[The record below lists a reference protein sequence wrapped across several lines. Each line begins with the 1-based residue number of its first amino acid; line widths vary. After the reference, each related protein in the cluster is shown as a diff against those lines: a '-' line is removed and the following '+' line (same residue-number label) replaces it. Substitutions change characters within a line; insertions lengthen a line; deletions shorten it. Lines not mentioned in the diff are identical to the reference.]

1 MEGTPRPARLPL
13 PALRPRRPAASGSI
27 VSAAPGAI
35 GALPAR
41 KAALLAGLLGS
52 LLVLSLWVTRAPLEV
67 PVVATVAAVLFL
79 ATLLHAEAGLVILI
93 ASMLLSP
100 EIPLGGA
107 GGGGLEGS
115 RSVILRTED
124 LVLLLVGFAWVAR
137 MAIHKDLGAIRRT
150 RLNVCIFAFS
160 ACCLL
165 STLIGIET
173 GRVRP
178 LLGLCF
184 VAKYVEYF
192 IIFFITVNYVRT
204 GAQLRRLLLAVLV
217 TAALIAA
224 YAWWQIPSGV
234 RPSAPFE
241 GPEGEP
247 NTLGGYLVL
256 VFSVACALALTLPG
270 EMRRLRRASALL
282 SLFVIPPLLA
292 TLSRSSWIGLS
303 ASLLTL
309 VFLSPKRRTLIGAV
323 IVASTLLFFVHPK
336 SIEDRVLYTFQGE
349 DPSAQAG
356 RLKLDPSSSARLS
369 SWGDALRG
377 FVQHPLAGWGITGYG
392 FLDAQYFRILVEL
405 GALGLLAFFLLVG
418 SAATSFHRAYL
429 TLPDPLHRAL
439 GLGMTAGLAG
449 LLGHSVGTNTFMLIR
464 IMEPFWLLTGL
475 VVASLSFPPETA

>member
-1 MEGTPRPARLPL
+1 MT
-13 PALRPRRPAASGSI
+13 
-27 VSAAPGAI
+27 AAPESLGAF
-35 GALPAR
+35 PAR
-41 KAALLAGLLGS
+41 KTALLAGLLGV
-52 LLVLSLWVTRAPLEV
+52 LLVLSLWITRAPLEV
-67 PVVATVAAVLFL
+67 PLVATVAAVLFL
-79 ATLLHAEAGLVILI
+79 ATLLHTEAGLVILI

-124 LVLLLVGFAWVAR
+124 LVLILVGFAWMAR

-150 RLNVCIFAFS
+150 RLNVFIFAFS
-160 ACCLL
+160 FCCLL

-204 GAQLRRLLLAVLV
+204 GAQLRRLLLAILV

-241 GPEGEP
+241 GREGEP

-270 EMRRLRRASALL
+270 EMRRLRRGSTLL
-282 SLFVIPPLLA
+282 ALFVVPPLLA
-292 TLSRSSWIGLS
+292 TLSRSSWIALS

-309 VFLSPKRRTLIGAV
+309 VVLSPRRRTLAGAV
-323 IVASTLLFFVHPK
+323 ILASTLLFFVHPK
-336 SIEDRVLYTFQGE
+336 SVEDRVLYTFQGE
-349 DPSAQAG
+349 DQSSQIG

-377 FVQHPLAGWGITGYG
+377 FVQHPIAGWGITGYG

-405 GALGLLAFFLLVG
+405 GALGFMAFLLLVG
-418 SAATSFHRAYL
+418 SAATSFHRAFM
-429 TLPDPLHRAL
+429 TLPDPLHRGLA
-439 GLGMTAGLAG
+439 LGMTAGLAG

-475 VVASLSFPPETA
+475 VIASLAFATETP

>member
-1 MEGTPRPARLPL
+1 MS
-13 PALRPRRPAASGSI
+13 AASG
-27 VSAAPGAI
+27 VVGL
-35 GALPAR
+35 LPAR
-41 KAALLAGLLGS
+41 KLAFLAGLLGS

-67 PVVATVAAVLFL
+67 PLVVTLAAVLFL
-79 ATLLHAEAGLVILI
+79 ATILHAEAGLVILI

-124 LVLLLVGFAWVAR
+124 LLLLLVGFAWMAR

-150 RLNVCIFAFS
+150 RLNIFILAFC

-165 STLIGIET
+165 STLVGIET

-184 VAKYVEYF
+184 VAKYIEYF

-204 GAQLRRLLLAVLV
+204 GTQLRRLLLAVLV

-224 YAWWQIPSGV
+224 YGWWQIPSGI

-256 VFSVACALALTLPG
+256 VFSVVCALALTLPPG
-270 EMRRLRRASALL
+270 MRRLRRGSALL

-292 TLSRSSWIGLS
+292 TLSRSSWIAL
-303 ASLLTL
+303 AVSLGTL
-309 VFLSPKRRTLIGAV
+309 CVLSPRRRSLVGAIILAV
-323 IVASTLLFFVHPK
+323 TVLFFAHPK
-336 SIEDRVLYTFQGE
+336 SVEERVLYTFQGE
-349 DPSAQAG
+349 NRSAQPG
-356 RLKLDPSSSARLS
+356 RVSLDPSSSARLL

-392 FLDAQYFRILVEL
+392 FLDAQYFRILVEM
-405 GALGLLAFFLLVG
+405 GALGFLAFAFLVG
-418 SAATSFHRAYL
+418 SAARSFHRAFA
-429 TLPDPLHRAL
+429 TLSDPLHRAL

-449 LLGHSVGTNTFMLIR
+449 LLGHAIGTNTFMLIR

-475 VVASLSFPPETA
+475 VVASLSFAPETA

>member
-1 MEGTPRPARLPL
+1 
-13 PALRPRRPAASGSI
+13 
-27 VSAAPGAI
+27 
-35 GALPAR
+35 
-41 KAALLAGLLGS
+41 
-52 LLVLSLWVTRAPLEV
+52 
-67 PVVATVAAVLFL
+67 
-79 ATLLHAEAGLVILI
+79 
-93 ASMLLSP
+93 
-100 EIPLGGA
+100 
-107 GGGGLEGS
+107 
-115 RSVILRTED
+115 
-124 LVLLLVGFAWVAR
+124 
-137 MAIHKDLGAIRRT
+137 
-150 RLNVCIFAFS
+150 
-160 ACCLL
+160 
-165 STLIGIET
+165 
-173 GRVRP
+173 
-178 LLGLCF
+178 
-184 VAKYVEYF
+184 
-192 IIFFITVNYVRT
+192 
-204 GAQLRRLLLAVLV
+204 
-217 TAALIAA
+217 
-224 YAWWQIPSGV
+224 
-234 RPSAPFE
+234 
-241 GPEGEP
+241 
-247 NTLGGYLVL
+247 
-256 VFSVACALALTLPG
+256 
-270 EMRRLRRASALL
+270 MRRLRRSSALL

-475 VVASLSFPPETA
+475 VVASLSFPSETP